1 MLFING
7 EWVLGGGSQFQS
19 QSPSNAEVLW
29 TGNVATSRDVDQ
41 AVQAA
46 RCAWPAWR
54 RTPLSRR
61 IEILERFRELLQER
75 RDTLT
80 ALISKEVGKP
90 LWDATTEV
98 QAMIGKIALTIH
110 ALENRRS
117 PTESEIPGGMVRTKY
132 MPLGVVAVYGP
143 FNFPGHIPNGQIAPA
158 LLAGNT
164 VVFKPSEYTPN
175 VAEELVRLWEEAGVP
190 PGVLNLVQGAL
201 ATGQDLVNHSAIDA
215 VFFTGSYRTGVALQ
229 KALAE
234 RPEVLLALEL
244 GGNNPL
250 VVHQVSDLNA
260 AVYWTIQSAYL
271 TSGQRCTCARRL
283 IVTEGNDAFLEKL
296 AEVVSHLTIGR
307 PDDTPQPYL
316 GPLIH
321 AGAVLA
327 VLDEQARLV
336 KGGAKVI
343 VEAKVHELGP
353 TYVTPGLIDVTDCS
367 TVTDHEVFGPLLKVI
382 RVADLQTALEI
393 ADQTQFGLVAAIF
406 TDEREHFEQFS
417 DVVRTGLLN
426 WNRPT
431 TGAGGQLPFGGS
443 RKSGNH
449 RPAGYFMIDACN
461 DPVAIMESPQLSL
474 PDTLSPGIFSP

>member
-7 EWVLGGGSQFQS
+7 EWLLGGGSQFHS
-19 QSPSNAEVLW
+19 YNPANAEVLW
-29 TGNVATSRDVDQ
+29 TGNAATTCDVDK

-46 RCAWPAWR
+46 RQSWPAWR
-54 RTPLSRR
+54 RTPLSTRV
-61 IEILERFRELLQER
+61 EIMERFRLLLQER
-75 RDTLT
+75 QESL
-80 ALISKEVGKP
+80 ASLISQEVGKP
-90 LWDATTEV
+90 LWDAATEV
-98 QAMIGKIALTIH
+98 QGMIGKIGLTIH

-117 PTESEIPGGMVRTKY
+117 PTESAIPGGMVRTMY
-132 MPLGVVAVYGP
+132 VPLGVVAVYGP

-164 VVFKPSEYTPN
+164 VVFKPSEYTPR
-175 VAEELVRLWEEAGVP
+175 VAEEIVRLWEKAGVP
-190 PGVLNLVQGAL
+190 AGVLNLVHGAL
-201 ATGQDLVNHSAIDA
+201 GTGQDLINHDEIDA
-215 VFFTGSYRTGVALQ
+215 VFFTGSYQTGVALQ
-229 KALAE
+229 KALVE

-250 VVHQVSDLNA
+250 VVHQVSDLDA

-283 IVTEGNDAFLEKL
+283 IVTEGNEAFLEKL
-296 AEVVSHLTIGR
+296 SAAVSQLKIGR
-307 PDDTPQPYL
+307 PDDNPQPYL

-321 AGAVLA
+321 AGAVKA
-327 VLDEQARLV
+327 VLDEQAKLV
-336 KGGAKVI
+336 KGGAKII
-343 VEAKVHELGP
+343 VESGAHELGP
-353 TYVTPGLIDVTDCS
+353 TYVTPGLIDVTECS
-367 TVTDHEVFGPLLKVI
+367 TISDHEVFGPLLQVI
-382 RVADLQTALEI
+382 RTTGLQTALEI

-406 TDEREHFEQFS
+406 TDEREHFEQFT

-461 DPVAIMESPQLSL
+461 DPVAIMESAQLSL
-474 PDTLSPGIFSP
+474 PETLSPGIFSQ